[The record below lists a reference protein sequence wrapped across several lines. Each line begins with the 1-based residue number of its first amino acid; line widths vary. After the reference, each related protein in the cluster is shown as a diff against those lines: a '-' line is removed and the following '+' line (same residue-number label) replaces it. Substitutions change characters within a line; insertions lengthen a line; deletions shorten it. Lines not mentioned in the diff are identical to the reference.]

1 MGDPGPFTCS
11 FFTPLSTADFLGKP
25 FAWWEVKSWRILH
38 LCWRLF
44 SGLGCF
50 LSFLPNWALCGP
62 NRPLTGRGRV
72 RSPTW
77 GGNRLKQASW
87 GRTGGL
93 AWFCGTAGCEWF
105 PQCRE
110 ERKGR
115 RIPLGGVG
123 GICVTCWE
131 IHRDARG
138 ESVGHFSSRVT
149 QNADELDLHHTRYGV
164 LFTVTRP
171 PCTLLMGSEQERK
184 SKQGGSQPAPSF
196 QRHLRHWW

>member
-1 MGDPGPFTCS
+1 MLFRKEKTGTSYPGVSPGTS
-11 FFTPLSTADFLGKP
+11 HG
-25 FAWWEVKSWRILH
+25 
-38 LCWRLF
+38 LF
-44 SGLGCF
+44 CHT
-50 LSFLPNWALCGP
+50 GP
-62 NRPLTGRGRV
+62 P
-72 RSPTW
+72 
-77 GGNRLKQASW
+77 GGQ
-87 GRTGGL
+87 TGGL
-93 AWFCGTAGCEWF
+93 WLVLWELALECFFRASAGRNARDAKFRW
-105 PQCRE
+105 
-110 ERKGR
+110 
-115 RIPLGGVG
+115 GGVG

-196 QRHLRHWW
+196 QRHLRHWQGRRTKCPAAVDHCCGGSQSGRPCPPAENDSDSSAA